1 MDTELENQ
9 ASKIKQEQ
17 EKQLEEITKTS
28 IEQKSTSEI
37 INRYEKEKRKIEEEL
52 SSIGKLNQDI

>member
-37 INRYEKEKRKIEEEL
+37 INRHEKEKRKLEEEL
-52 SSIGKLNQDI
+52 SGIGKLNQDI